1 LQIQARCGTAGSR
14 LNRGGSGG
22 PARARTTKFTP
33 PAPGWSKPGLRGGG
47 PGGYNAVIQASDFF
61 DFEVHMARVTVE
73 DCLQVVDN
81 RFELVLMA
89 TKRARQLAKGAD
101 SLVSGE
107 NDKPTVLA
115 LREIAEGKVD
125 NALIEQV
132 DKLER
137 ERAEREALEWAAAEV
152 DDDLKGGGDDL

>member
-1 LQIQARCGTAGSR
+1 LGA
-14 LNRGGSGG
+14 NREVYT
-22 PARARTTKFTP
+22 RAR
-33 PAPGWSKPGLRGGG
+33 PGRQTRLRRGRPGS
-47 PGGYNAVIQASDFF
+47 YNAGIQASDFS
-61 DFEVHMARVTVE
+61 DFEVFMARVTVE

-101 SLVSGE
+101 SLVTNE

-115 LREIAEGKVD
+115 LREIAEGKVTS
-125 NALIEQV
+125 ALIEQV
-132 DKLER
+132 EKLER

-152 DDDLKGGGDDL
+152 DDDLKGGGDDI